1 MDINREAYNK
11 ICEQWNAFRSKTVIN
26 RCVEEFTKYLKPNSN
41 ILDIGCGT
49 GYPIAAYL
57 SGRGFRVTGIDVSEK
72 MLEKAKEL
80 KLVNAE
86 FFIKD
91 IMEFETPGKYDGVI
105 AFDSLWYISHDKQAE
120 IYRIV
125 SSLMNAGGYFLFTH
139 GKNNGTVTGK
149 MFDEEFCYSALDT
162 EEVFKAM
169 TDNGFCIISY
179 VEDYKEETTGDR
191 ELLVIAQ
198 KTA

>member
-1 MDINREAYNK
+1 MDINRNSYNR
-11 ICEQWNAFRSKTVIN
+11 ICEQWHDFRRKTIIN
-26 RCVEEFTKYLKPNSN
+26 QCAADFIKYLKPNSN

-57 SGRGFRVTGIDVSEK
+57 SEQGFKVTGIDISER
-72 MLEKAKEL
+72 MIEKAKEL
-80 KLVNAE
+80 KLINAT

-91 IMEFETPGKYDGVI
+91 ILEFETAEKYDGVI

-125 SSLMNAGGYFLFTH
+125 SSLMNVGGYFLFTH
-139 GKNNGTVTGK
+139 GKNNGTIMGK
-149 MFDEEFCYSALDT
+149 MFGEEFCYSALDA
-162 EEVFKAM
+162 EDVFKILAK
-169 TDNGFCIISY
+169 NGFGVISA
-179 VEDYKEETTGDR
+179 VEDYEEETTGDR

-198 KTA
+198 KIS